1 MKTQGR
7 SSRHEELLRAIAQ
20 EESRLEQIK
29 AEQTDS
35 LGRLGALQAEL
46 AALGAE
52 PEIRVRLPLVFEA
65 AAPRTSAEKVA
76 RFRSLFRGRDELF
89 PTRFVSNKTGK
100 AGYAP
105 ACRNKFVKGVCELP
119 KMKCGE
125 CPNQAFIPFDGAAT
139 GTAQLEATACG
150 SGTPDPWS
158 HTTKSP
164 VSVSIAVHRKLAG
177 QAMPSSV
184 PNRPR

>member
-7 SSRHEELLRAIAQ
+7 SSRHEELLRAVAQ

-52 PEIRVRLPLVFEA
+52 PEIRVRLPLAFEA

-76 RFRSLFRGRDELF
+76 LFRSLFRGRDELRI
-89 PTRFVSNKTGK
+89 PAHSITQPETR
-100 AGYAP
+100 
-105 ACRNKFVKGVCELP
+105 EL
-119 KMKCGE
+119 
-125 CPNQAFIPFDGAAT
+125 GAM
-139 GTAQLEATACG
+139 
-150 SGTPDPWS
+150 S
-158 HTTKSP
+158 
-164 VSVSIAVHRKLAG
+164 
-177 QAMPSSV
+177 
-184 PNRPR
+184 